1 MRNATLLSAILL
13 GLLTGAC
20 GPNMELLNLRQTKK
34 KQYAALKGKPID
46 ELKDKTW
53 PSLQAERQNQLNEFF
68 EANQTALDA
77 FTKDP
82 IGFNGTPAIILRL
95 LPDVIPDLWSD
106 ASVDA
111 FAGLFKSQPGDH
123 FYYGMSL
130 TKAPSATPTPSMVQF
145 TCAACHTGR
154 VIGSDGKV
162 QVLVGAPST
171 RFDINGYRSLLTAS
185 VTHPNYLYE
194 KFRAA
199 LLTKADGTLYGPARI
214 ADERL
219 DKAIFLSGPEGGP
232 TVGQTMLEQ
241 FKSSLLQ
248 RGAFVQQTLGAY
260 SYHGDLT
267 LLKSS
272 PGHVEAFG
280 LATLAFLPLQEFQAD
295 PGGTVQKYFGRNP
308 SVADIMSVWR
318 QADRVA
324 AQWDGNIKNALIR
337 NLGAELG
344 VAGDAR
350 MVNFANAVTTT
361 PFVADLPAPVYPFN
375 VDLKKARE
383 GREIYQKAC
392 ASCHEQ
398 ERFMSIDAVG
408 TEPGRATG
416 LTPDAR
422 LLLIENLK
430 ASCKDLANPDCDAPD
445 EDIIVPRQQ
454 NPGYL
459 ALPLTGIWARAP
471 YLHNGSVPT
480 IKQLLIP
487 STRPAVFRIGSLKY
501 DQTSMGFVWNEDGKI
516 IDTSILGYSN
526 KGHADIKVFNG
537 GIDFSKKEDELK
549 AIIEYLKTL

>member
-1 MRNATLLSAILL
+1 MLAV
-13 GLLTGAC
+13 AC
-20 GPNMELLNLRQTKK
+20 GPHTEFLNLRRQTKQK
-34 KQYAALKGKPID
+34 ESAELRGSAAD

-53 PSLQAERQNQLNEFF
+53 PTLQAERQKELNDFLS
-68 EANQTALDA
+68 ANQKALDA
-77 FTKDP
+77 FTKAP

-95 LPDVIPDLWSD
+95 LPDVIPELWSD
-106 ASVDA
+106 ASVDS
-111 FAGLFKSQPGDH
+111 FAGLFKSQPGDP

-130 TKAPSATPTPSMVQF
+130 TKAPSSTPTPSMVQF

-154 VIGSDGKV
+154 VIGSDGKE
-162 QVLVGAPST
+162 QLLVGAPST

-199 LLTKADGTLYGPARI
+199 LLTKADGTLYGPSRI

-232 TVGQTMLEQ
+232 TVGQTMIEQ
-241 FKSSLLQ
+241 FKASLLQ
-248 RGAFVQQTLGAY
+248 RGAFVQQTLGAFT
-260 SYHGDLT
+260 YHGDAT

-280 LATLAFLPLQEFQAD
+280 FATLAFLPLQEFQAN
-295 PGGTVQKYFGRNP
+295 PSATVQKYFGRNP

-318 QADRVA
+318 QTDRVA
-324 AQWDGNIKNALIR
+324 AQWDGNIKNPLIR

-350 MVNFANAVTTT
+350 FVNFQNAVTTT
-361 PFVADLPAPVYPFN
+361 PFVSDLPAPVYPFA

-383 GREIYQKAC
+383 GREIYLNAC
-392 ASCHEQ
+392 ASCHEH
-398 ERFMSIDAVG
+398 ESFMSVDAVG

-416 LTPDAR
+416 LTADAR
-422 LLLIENLK
+422 LLLVKNLK
-430 ASCKDLANPDCDAPD
+430 ASCSDLANPDCIAPD
-445 EDIIVPRQQ
+445 EDIIVPRQE

-480 IKQLLIP
+480 MTQLLIP

-501 DQTSMGFVWNEDGKI
+501 DQTNMGFVWNEDGKAF
-516 IDTSILGYSN
+516 DTSILGYSN
-526 KGHADIKVFNG
+526 QGHADIKVFNG

-549 AIIEYLKTL
+549 ALIEYLKTL